1 MIGLWIRKGIIDM
14 EEIVH
19 AINDLSGWVAVLCL
33 IQTFHLLFKD
43 NSGSY
48 RLGKIEKAIENLI
61 SLVKE
66 KK

>member
-1 MIGLWIRKGIIDM
+1 M

-61 SLVKE
+61 SVVKE